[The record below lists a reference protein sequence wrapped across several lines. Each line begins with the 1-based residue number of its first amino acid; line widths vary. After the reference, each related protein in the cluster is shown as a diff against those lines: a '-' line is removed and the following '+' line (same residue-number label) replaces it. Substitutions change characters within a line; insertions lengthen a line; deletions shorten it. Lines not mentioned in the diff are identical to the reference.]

1 MKYIKFIIAAL
12 LLSATWFNTVGQEK
26 HEEMQSIYSFPQLF
40 KYCENNRDFETIS
53 ISKEGINMLSNTKLD
68 IEQMYKITS
77 TQNIDK
83 FKDAL
88 TRITQSGSF
97 NKTISLSNGNENL
110 EIYTLRSDLE
120 IRKNRHEYICITQ
133 NKNGTISVVYI
144 CGNITLEQ
152 IKHK

>member
-12 LLSATWFNTVGQEK
+12 LLSTAWLNCMGQEQ
-26 HEEMQSIYSFPQLF
+26 HEEMQSILSFPQLF
-40 KYCENNRDFETIS
+40 KYCENNGDFETIS
-53 ISKEGINMLSNTKLD
+53 ISKEGINMLSDTKLE

-77 TQNIDK
+77 TQSIDE

-88 TRITQSGSF
+88 KRITHSGNF

-133 NKNGTISVVYI
+133 NKNGTVSVVYI
-144 CGNITLEQ
+144 CGNITLER

>member
-12 LLSATWFNTVGQEK
+12 LLSTAWLNCMGQEQ
-26 HEEMQSIYSFPQLF
+26 HEEMQSILSFPQLF
-40 KYCENNRDFETIS
+40 KYCENNADFETIS
-53 ISKEGINMLSNTKLD
+53 ISKEGINMLSDTKLE

-77 TQNIDK
+77 TQSIDE

-88 TRITQSGSF
+88 KRITHSGNF

-110 EIYTLRSDLE
+110 EIYTLRSNLE

-133 NKNGTISVVYI
+133 SKNGTVSVVYI

>member
-1 MKYIKFIIAAL
+1 MKYIKFIIAVL
-12 LLSATWFNTVGQEK
+12 LLSTSWFNSVGQEK
-26 HEEMQSIYSFPQLF
+26 YKEMQSIESFPQLF

-53 ISKEGINMLSNTKLD
+53 ISKEGIDMLSDTKLD

-77 TQNIDK
+77 TQNIDE
-83 FKDAL
+83 FKEAL
-88 TRITQSGSF
+88 TRITQNCNF

-133 NKNGTISVVYI
+133 NKNGTISVIYI